1 MVTTMVRENNDS
13 DDNDGGDKADE
24 TYNDNDDN
32 DDNEE
37 EKELCTH
44 KKMKIIFLDIIIFGS
59 KVIFFKFLFYYID
72 YIVGSTLSFFY
83 QNGPWGGRY
92 HCSKDEH

>member
-1 MVTTMVRENNDS
+1 MH
-13 DDNDGGDKADE
+13 
-24 TYNDNDDN
+24 
-32 DDNEE
+32 
-37 EKELCTH
+37 TH
-44 KKMKIIFLDIIIFGS
+44 KKMKIIFVDIRIFGS
-59 KVIFFKFLFYYID
+59 KVIFFKFLSYYID

>member
-1 MVTTMVRENNDS
+1 MSFTISFLNTD
-13 DDNDGGDKADE
+13 
-24 TYNDNDDN
+24 
-32 DDNEE
+32 
-37 EKELCTH
+37 
-44 KKMKIIFLDIIIFGS
+44 KKMKIIFVDIIIFGS
-59 KVIFFKFLFYYID
+59 KVIFFKFLSYYID

>member
-1 MVTTMVRENNDS
+1 MTKWPTKMWLLVCRSTD
-13 DDNDGGDKADE
+13 
-24 TYNDNDDN
+24 
-32 DDNEE
+32 
-37 EKELCTH
+37 
-44 KKMKIIFLDIIIFGS
+44 KKMRIIFVDIIIFGS
-59 KVIFFKFLFYYID
+59 KVIFFKFLSYYID

>member
-1 MVTTMVRENNDS
+1 MLYVWAHEILFILSLCQSTLFLIFLGNQVKKPS
-13 DDNDGGDKADE
+13 QIW
-24 TYNDNDDN
+24 
-32 DDNEE
+32 
-37 EKELCTH
+37 LHCTH
-44 KKMKIIFLDIIIFGS
+44 KKMKIIFVEIRIFGS
-59 KVIFFKFLFYYID
+59 KVIFFKFLVYYID

>member
-1 MVTTMVRENNDS
+1 MVTKVKINPATRS
-13 DDNDGGDKADE
+13 DPA
-24 TYNDNDDN
+24 TR
-32 DDNEE
+32 
-37 EKELCTH
+37 TH

-59 KVIFFKFLFYYID
+59 KVIFFKFLSYYID

>member
-1 MVTTMVRENNDS
+1 MVNGMS
-13 DDNDGGDKADE
+13 FKKKGDGRTDH
-24 TYNDNDDN
+24 
-32 DDNEE
+32 
-37 EKELCTH
+37 TH
-44 KKMKIIFLDIIIFGS
+44 KKMKIIFVDIIIFGS
-59 KVIFFKFLFYYID
+59 KVIFFKFLSYYID